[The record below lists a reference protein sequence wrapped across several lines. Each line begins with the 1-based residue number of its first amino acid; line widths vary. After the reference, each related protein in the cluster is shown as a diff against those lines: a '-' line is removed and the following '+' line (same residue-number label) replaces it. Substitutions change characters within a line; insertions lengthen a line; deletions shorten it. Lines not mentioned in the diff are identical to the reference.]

1 MKKLHSLWLTPA
13 VFALGCADVADTGT
27 LVVSVSGEEAAVTG
41 FPVEDDGE
49 KIEFADGWTLEFSKA
64 LVSFGYLSVK
74 GADGA
79 VAVADD
85 TVYVADL
92 HAGDAEVATFEG
104 LEARRWENF
113 SFAVASPEGSVKKL
127 GAVTDAD
134 VDALKAGGFNYWFE
148 GTAKKGTQ
156 TVSFSWK
163 VKNPTNNAECTNGDD
178 GKQGVVVKPNSTAE
192 AEVTI
197 HVDHL
202 FWDTLGS
209 EEAALRFDAIAAKA
223 DVSGAIAW
231 SALETQPLDQPLD
244 AQGAP
249 IKDADGKNI
258 SYNPGTVSLSGQ
270 HLAGFITASSSS
282 SGHLNGGGLCTVT
295 KR

>member
-1 MKKLHSLWLTPA
+1 MKNHGFWLAPA
-13 VFALGCADVADTGT
+13 LLALGCAGADTGT
-27 LVVSVSGEEAAVTG
+27 LVVAVSGEEAAVSG

-49 KIEFADGWTLEFSKA
+49 KIEFTDGWTLEFSKA
-64 LVSFGYLSVK
+64 LVSFGHLSLK
-74 GADGA
+74 GADGT
-79 VAVADD
+79 VALEDH

-92 HAGDAEVATFEG
+92 HAGESGVATFEG

-113 SFAVASPEGSVKKL
+113 SFAVAAPEGAVKKL

-163 VKNPTNNAECTNGDD
+163 LKNPTNNTACTNGDD
-178 GKQGVVVKPNSTAE
+178 GKQGVVVKSNSKAE
-192 AEVTI
+192 AEITL

-202 FWDTLGS
+202 FWDSLGS
-209 EEAALRFDAIAAKA
+209 EEASLRFDAIAAKA
-223 DVSGAIAW
+223 DTSGAVAW
-231 SALETQPLDQPLD
+231 SALESQSIDQPLD

-249 IKDADGKNI
+249 IKTAEGKNV
-258 SYNPGTVSLSGQ
+258 SYNPGTVALSGQ
-270 HLAGFITASSSS
+270 NLAGFIAASSSS

>member
-1 MKKLHSLWLTPA
+1 MKKQHGLWLAPA
-13 VFALGCADVADTGT
+13 LLALGCADADTGS
-27 LVVSVSGEEAAVTG
+27 LVVAVSGEEAAVSG

-64 LVSFGYLSVK
+64 LVSFGRISVK

-79 VAVADD
+79 VAAENQ

-92 HAGDAEVATFEG
+92 HAGETEVVTFEG

-113 SFAVASPEGSVKKL
+113 SFAIAAPEGMVKKL

-163 VKNPTNNAECTNGDD
+163 LKNPTNNAACTNGDD
-178 GKQGVVVKPNSTAE
+178 GKQGVVVKANSTAE
-192 AEVTI
+192 AEITL

-202 FWDTLGS
+202 FWDSLGS

-223 DVSGAIAW
+223 DASGAVAW
-231 SALETQPLDQPLD
+231 SALESQPLAQPVD
-244 AQGAP
+244 AQGNP
-249 IKDADGKNI
+249 LKDAEGKNL
-258 SYNPGTVSLSGQ
+258 SYNPGSATLSGQ
-270 HLAGFITASSSS
+270 QLAAFISESQSRA
-282 SGHLNGGGLCTVT
+282 GHLNGGGLCTVT

>member
-1 MKKLHSLWLTPA
+1 MQKQHGLWLTPA
-13 VFALGCADVADTGT
+13 LLALGCAGADTGT
-27 LVVSVSGEEAAVTG
+27 LVVAVSGEEAAVSG

-64 LVSFGYLSVK
+64 LVSFGHLSVK
-74 GADGA
+74 GADGT
-79 VAVADD
+79 VAVEDH

-92 HAGDAEVATFEG
+92 HAGESEVATFEG

-113 SFAVASPEGSVKKL
+113 SFAVAAPAGTVKKL

-134 VDALKAGGFNYWFE
+134 VDALNAGGFNYWFE

-163 VKNPTNNAECTNGDD
+163 LKNPTNNAACTNGDD
-178 GKQGVVVKPNSTAE
+178 GKQGVVVKANSKAE
-192 AEVTI
+192 AEITL

-202 FWDTLGS
+202 FWDSLGS
-209 EEAALRFDAIAAKA
+209 EEASLRFDAIAAKA
-223 DVSGAIAW
+223 DASGAVAW
-231 SALETQPLDQPLD
+231 SALESQSIDQPLD
-244 AQGAP
+244 TQGAP
-249 IKDADGKNI
+249 IKNNDGQNL
-258 SYNPGTVSLSGQ
+258 SYNAGSAVLSGQ
-270 HLAGFITASSSS
+270 HLAAFVTESQSRA
-282 SGHLNGGGLCTVT
+282 GHLNGGGLCTVT